1 LFALLESSILK
12 IYGCTFTQVAL
23 VNGLAMGGGAALV
36 APLKFAVVTEKTVR
50 DTIPTFLC
58 FYATLMVYFFLYKLG
73 YRFYKCL
80 STSITF
86 LIV

>member
-58 FYATLMVYFFLYKLG
+58 FYATLMVYFFNINWVID
-73 YRFYKCL
+73 FTNVCL
-80 STSITF
+80 HLLLS
-86 LIV
+86 